1 MTTHGPPV
9 PRAPA
14 QLTQLLELDE
24 VAVRRRREPRDDF
37 LTLLNGTGIRW

>member
-1 MTTHGPPV
+1 M

-14 QLTQLLELDE
+14 ELTQLLELGE

-37 LTLLNGTGIRW
+37 LTLPNVTGMRW